1 MGDGSD
7 SLRDP
12 DWESPERERVD
23 SSEFE
28 VRFAAL
34 RLLVRDFDSGDAKSP
49 FLLPAPM
56 RLFSRP
62 RVPSVLVPF

>member
-23 SSEFE
+23 SSEFG
-28 VRFAAL
+28 VRLAAV
-34 RLLVRDFDSGDAKSP
+34 RLLVREFDSADAESS
-49 FLLPAPM
+49 FLLPPPM